1 MANRKRRTDEE
12 IIRDLEA
19 RIDKPKRRTAGGARF
34 SPEKVLA
41 ERDRL
46 EVSAADYATLVGV
59 SSATIYGWE
68 RGRTR
73 PPAKQLGQ
81 WAAVL
86 WIGKRVAWRRLGLI
100 D

>member
-1 MANRKRRTDEE
+1 MAKRRRRKNRSDEE

-19 RIDKPKRRTAGGARF
+19 RIDQLKGLAGTF
-34 SPEKVLA
+34 TPEKVLA
-41 ERDRL
+41 ERERL

-68 RGRTR
+68 KGKTR
-73 PPAKQLGQ
+73 PRAKQLAR
-81 WAAVL
+81 WEAVL
-86 WIGKRVAWRRLGLI
+86 GIGKREAWRRMGLI